1 MKTHGIN
8 YGGNKVKFA
17 GTKKPEELA
26 ELIAKRDAPPELSDT
41 AKAFVEK
48 LVTGAKGVY
57 IDIKSKYLIKD
68 CMPRR
73 CDYTY

>member
-41 AKAFVEK
+41 AKAFVRK
-48 LVTGAKGVY
+48 IWLQVKGCTS
-57 IDIKSKYLIKD
+57 I
-68 CMPRR
+68 
-73 CDYTY
+73 